1 MSRAVMI
8 LDDDDDLR
16 ETLAEMFQ
24 LMCGVETLLAPD
36 VEGMV
41 AIGNEVLRS
50 AIAFIDVN
58 LGPGQP
64 SGLDA
69 YHWLVEHE
77 YHGRVVF
84 LTGHA
89 RLQTQVEQAVIEGI
103 AEVVQKP
110 ANAKVLCELVEKTA
124 E

>member
-1 MSRAVMI
+1 MSRTVMI

-24 LMCGVETLLAPD
+24 LMCGVETILAPD

-41 AIGNEVLRS
+41 AVGNEVLRC

-58 LGPGQP
+58 LGVGRP

-69 YHWLVEHE
+69 YHWLIDHD

-89 RLQTQVEQAVIEGI
+89 RLQTQVEQAVLAGV
-103 AEVVQKP
+103 ADVVQKP
-110 ANAKVLCELVEKTA
+110 ASAKILCALVEKA
-124 E
+124 EV

>member
-1 MSRAVMI
+1 MI

-24 LMCGVETLLAPD
+24 VMCGVDTLLAHD

-58 LGPGQP
+58 LGAGRP

-69 YHWLVEHE
+69 YQWLVEHE

-89 RLQTQVEQAVIEGI
+89 RLQTQVEQAVNDGV
-103 AEVVQKP
+103 ADVVQKP
-110 ANAKVLCELVEKTA
+110 ANAKVLCELVEKA
-124 E
+124 GE

>member
-1 MSRAVMI
+1 MI

-24 LMCGVETLLAPD
+24 LMCGVETILAPD

-41 AIGNEVLRS
+41 AVGNDVLRS
-50 AIAFIDVN
+50 SIAFIDVN
-58 LGPGQP
+58 LGAGRP

-69 YHWLVEHE
+69 YHWLLEHE

-89 RLQTQVEQAVIEGI
+89 RLHTQVEQAVLDGV
-103 AEVVQKP
+103 ADVVQKP
-110 ANAKVLCELVEKTA
+110 ASAKVLCELVAKA
-124 E
+124 EA